1 MRISLLPVI
10 LLGFSRQLTVYP
22 LLSCRKD
29 MPLNEAKRLCLDY
42 GVSVASSDDFCKMQ
56 EVCSPFACP

>member
-1 MRISLLPVI
+1 
-10 LLGFSRQLTVYP
+10 
-22 LLSCRKD
+22 

-56 EVCSPFACP
+56 EVQGALDAKIKVGCLLHVTRRNACPFYTLLNSETGV